1 MKPPTSQAISD
12 TLRRITVSQLPD
24 DHPRRLAAEAV
35 AQFRSD
41 AERGQLA
48 TTNIRDVHGAPLLD
62 RDGVVRA
69 SVPNRAEPVVKTRR
83 GWWSKLR
90 WWR

>member
-1 MKPPTSQAISD
+1 MNPTNRAISD

-24 DHPRRLAAEAV
+24 DHPRRLAQDALTR
-35 AQFRSD
+35 FRSN
-41 AERGQLA
+41 AQREGLA
-48 TTNIRDVHGAPLLD
+48 TVNIHDGKDAPVLMRDDVI
-62 RDGVVRA
+62 RA
-69 SVPNRAEPVVKTRR
+69 SLPPEPAVKTRR

>member
-1 MKPPTSQAISD
+1 MKPPTNQATSD

-24 DHPRRLAAEAV
+24 DHPRRLAREAV
-35 AQFRSD
+35 MGFRSN
-41 AERGQLA
+41 AQRQGLP
-48 TTNIRDVHGAPLLD
+48 TTNLRDVHGAPLLD
-62 RDGVVRA
+62 RDAVVRSSLPPQPA
-69 SVPNRAEPVVKTRR
+69 VKTRR